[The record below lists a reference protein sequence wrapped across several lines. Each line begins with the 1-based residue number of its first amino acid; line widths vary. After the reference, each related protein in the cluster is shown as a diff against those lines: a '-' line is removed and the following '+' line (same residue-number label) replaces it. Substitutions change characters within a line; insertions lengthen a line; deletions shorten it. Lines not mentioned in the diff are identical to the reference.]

1 MWFALLWLFDRYR
14 LGPDY
19 RERRKAERSFMRNAG
34 LGPFF
39 FGYAW
44 SMIIYLFVEGGVS
57 GVSIPFGTAFFTAI
71 AVGKFSEASWIS
83 FKLRSAS

>member
-19 RERRKAERSFMRNAG
+19 KKRRKAERSVMRNAG
-34 LGPFF
+34 FGPFF

-44 SMIIYLFVEGGVS
+44 SMMIYLVIEFGVS
-57 GVSIPFGTAFFTAI
+57 GVSIPFGTALFTAM
-71 AVGKFSEASWIS
+71 AVGRFIEASWI
-83 FKLRSAS
+83 FYKLRSVS